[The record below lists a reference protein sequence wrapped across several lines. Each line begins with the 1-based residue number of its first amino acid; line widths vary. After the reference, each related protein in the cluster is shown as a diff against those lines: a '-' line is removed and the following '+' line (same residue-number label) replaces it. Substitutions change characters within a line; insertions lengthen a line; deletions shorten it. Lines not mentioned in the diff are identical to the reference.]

1 MNPNLSLTLPISGQ
15 ATLAVMKS
23 HPDNRAVVIQAFKGL
38 RNLASA
44 RVVGPLR
51 VLFASNMAV
60 MKSLNA
66 IVIVRT
72 VKLYHPSDV
81 GVQEEADKLLVML
94 QGNWQFCNQ
103 M

>member
-38 RNLASA
+38 RNLA
-44 RVVGPLR
+44 VY
-51 VLFASNMAV
+51 ASNMAV
-60 MKSLNA
+60 MTSLTA

-72 VKLYHPSDV
+72 VKLYHPIDV

-94 QGNWQFCNQ
+94 QGDWQFCNQ